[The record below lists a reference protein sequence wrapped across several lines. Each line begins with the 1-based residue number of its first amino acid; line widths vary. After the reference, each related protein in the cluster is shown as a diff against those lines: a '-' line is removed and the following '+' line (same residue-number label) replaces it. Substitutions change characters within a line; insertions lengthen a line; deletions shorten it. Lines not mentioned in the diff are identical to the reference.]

1 MSKMTWDEIRLGK
14 MVGLTPNGTP
24 IYKISKDEMALV
36 HVNKLLAIKNYST
49 LPEAAKEEVI
59 KSYEK
64 LQDPESNLRVY
75 LKKYMILPESR
86 VMRVKY
92 GYFKNNPHICSK
104 LDDAYDPET
113 KTIVVDICPDAFAD
127 EK

>member
-1 MSKMTWDEIRLGK
+1 MSKITWDEIRLGK
-14 MVGLTPNGTP
+14 MIGVSSNGTP

-36 HVNKLLAIKNYST
+36 HVSKLLAIKNYSA

-64 LQDPESNLRVY
+64 LQDPESNLRAY
-75 LKKYMILPESR
+75 LKEYKILPESR
-86 VMRVKY
+86 VMRVGY
-92 GYFKNNPHICSK
+92 GYYKNNPHLCSK

-113 KTIVVDICPDAFAD
+113 KTIIVDICPDLFAD